1 MKNIKINNSV
11 ILSAIKALEKTA
23 SKTRKQL
30 SDLVVSTQEEFEL
43 AGKLIK
49 ELKEKVKEAQKSE
62 ATILDPLKQAME
74 ATKAHYKPFYNDV
87 AELEADTKNK
97 MRLFVEKQTKLI
109 EKAKDDFEG
118 GKIKKAST
126 YMSKVENLSVQSA
139 KGASVRKVKVL
150 VINDASRIPREY
162 LIPDA
167 AKIKEALLQGKTI
180 AGCEIKL
187 ENSIAI

>member
-1 MKNIKINNSV
+1 MNKIKIDNSV
-11 ILSAIKALEKTA
+11 ILSAIKSLEKSA
-23 SKTRKQL
+23 LKTRKQL
-30 SDLVVSTQEEFEL
+30 SDLVVTTQEEFEL

-74 ATKAHYKPFYNDV
+74 ATKAHYRPFYNDV
-87 AELEADTKNK
+87 AELEADTKSK
-97 MRLFVEKQTKLI
+97 MKLFVEKQSKLI

-126 YMSKVENLSVQSA
+126 YMNKVETLSVQSA
-139 KGASVRKVKVL
+139 KGASVRKVKTL
-150 VINDASRIPREY
+150 VINDFTKIPREY
-162 LIPDA
+162 LVPDE
-167 AKIKEALLQGKTI
+167 AKIKEALLSGKTI